1 MAKKGISKEHRKFI
15 QLVADGSEQ
24 GAAYKVTV
32 GSSTV
37 TTLVCN
43 SKGSVLASK
52 YSNEIA
58 EQVKLNKSI
67 VDKANE
73 KIVSKFANIEILSK
87 ADRMKFLSG
96 VVTSEKDTIYT
107 TDKIRSV
114 AELNKMDGSY
124 APEKHQ
130 DVTPKLTEEERTL
143 RVNVLLEKA
152 KKK

>member
-15 QLVADGSEQ
+15 QLVADGVSQ
-24 GAAYKVTV
+24 KDAYKATTGDKRSTDATYISR
-32 GSSTV
+32 GS
-37 TTLVCN
+37 
-43 SKGSVLASK
+43 KLAIK
-52 YSNEIA
+52 YEEEIA

-73 KIVSKFANIEILSK
+73 KKVSQFAHITILSK

-96 VVTSEKDTIYT
+96 VVTSKKDTIYT

-124 APEKHQ
+124 APEK
-130 DVTPKLTEEERTL
+130 VENTVVKMSKKERDDKI
-143 RVNVLLEKA
+143 KA
-152 KKK
+152 LKDKMK